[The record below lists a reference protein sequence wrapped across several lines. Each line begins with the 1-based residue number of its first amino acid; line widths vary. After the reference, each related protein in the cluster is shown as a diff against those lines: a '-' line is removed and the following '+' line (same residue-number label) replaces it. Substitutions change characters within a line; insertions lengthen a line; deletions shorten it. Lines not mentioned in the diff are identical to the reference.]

1 MDNKKLINDLV
12 KYIGGKE
19 LDSYEEK
26 VEFWKKEF
34 LKKSSLNWS
43 DKIIEAESN
52 FLKSCLIKKKV
63 LNCYNIKSL
72 APVDEKYNEKI
83 IIYDSNVD
91 SMTVDALVIPASF
104 DITGSKDRKLHELY
118 YCNGI
123 KLRKKILSIMSGEK
137 LQKNEVLITRSYNVL
152 ADYIMHVNY
161 DNIQESIINIMECAR
176 VNMIKTLV
184 ICLDNSI
191 EQLVEIYDVIRDYL
205 SKFDIMFDKVILS
218 IENKEVLE
226 KFIEKLKEEV

>member
-1 MDNKKLINDLV
+1 MSFYYYLLTASFNLEPTLNVTAFLAGILTVSPVLGFLPLLAFLV
-12 KYIGGKE
+12 DTAYVPNPV
-19 LDSYEEK
+19 K
-26 VEFWKKEF
+26 VIF
-34 LKKSSLNWS
+34 LPPFNAFATTLWNAFNALSAS
-43 DKIIEAESN
+43 
-52 FLKSCLIKKKV
+52 
-63 LNCYNIKSL
+63 
-72 APVDEKYNEKI
+72 
-83 IIYDSNVD
+83 
-91 SMTVDALVIPASF
+91 ALVIPASF

-161 DNIQESIINIMECAR
+161 DIIRESIINIMECAR

-191 EQLVEIYDVIRDYL
+191 DQLVEIYDVIRDYL